1 MNIQLCYYSN
11 VSNTLLIFSYFFLGG
26 GDTSKYCRYR
36 FQKFSLGWYQNTS
49 FNNLNS
55 NMLYWVI
62 FYNQHACTTVDI
74 ICQINTNVFE
84 NVFDSK
90 KELFPL

>member
-11 VSNTLLIFSYFFLGG
+11 VSNTPLIFTFFLGG
-26 GDTSKYCRYR
+26 GTPPNIAGIIFKNFLC
-36 FQKFSLGWYQNTS
+36 WYQNTS
-49 FNNLNS
+49 FNNLN
-55 NMLYWVI
+55 LI

-74 ICQINTNVFE
+74 TYQINTNVFE